1 MPNRVSLRTEH
12 CGNSPFLVS
21 KDGTPGHGEQGSFHF
36 RLLDM
41 TYVADAA
48 EVTGLELLVKI
59 EKKTQFSPSYPLGD
73 GQPLVL
79 KVVCYHS
86 RSIAVG
92 EEEPC

>member
-1 MPNRVSLRTEH
+1 
-12 CGNSPFLVS
+12 
-21 KDGTPGHGEQGSFHF
+21 
-36 RLLDM
+36 M

-48 EVTGLELLVKI
+48 EATGLEILVKI
-59 EKKTQFSPSYPLGD
+59 ETRNVTPSYPLDG

-92 EEEPC
+92 GGSCKAAVSLSQQTNGTIVVTVLFLCRVL

>member
-21 KDGTPGHGEQGSFHF
+21 KDGTPGHGEQGSFNF

-48 EVTGLELLVKI
+48 EVTG
-59 EKKTQFSPSYPLGD
+59 PLDD

>member
-1 MPNRVSLRTEH
+1 M
-12 CGNSPFLVS
+12 
-21 KDGTPGHGEQGSFHF
+21 
-36 RLLDM
+36 DM

-59 EKKTQFSPSYPLGD
+59 EKKTQFSPSYPLDD

-92 EEEPC
+92 EEEPARCQLATVNRLTVRSK